1 MTLHPTVARVT
12 DRIIERSRDSR
23 RRYLELM
30 DVEGGRHADR
40 NTALPCSNL
49 AHGFAAMGEDK
60 ASIATRRGPNIGV
73 ITAYNDTI
81 SSHQPYA
88 AYPPQMKVWARE
100 VGATVQ
106 VAGSTPAMCDGV
118 TQGTDG
124 MELSLFSRD
133 VIALSTAVGLSHA
146 MYDSVAMLG
155 MCDKIVPGLLIG
167 GLRFGWLP
175 SVFIPAGTM
184 PSGIANKEKQRVRQ
198 LYAEG
203 KATRA
208 ELLESEARSYHS
220 PGTCTFYGTANS
232 NQMLMELMG
241 LHLPGASFVNPGTP
255 LRTALTEAAAAR
267 AVELETP
274 VADVVDEHA
283 VVNGVVAL
291 LATGGSTNHT
301 MHLVAVAAAA
311 GLSLTW
317 DDFADLSAVVP
328 S

>member
-1 MTLHPTVARVT
+1 MSNLHPTIARVT
-12 DRIIERSRDSR
+12 DRIVERSRDSR

-30 DVEGGRHADR
+30 DIEGERHRDR

-60 ASIATRRGPNIGV
+60 APIATRRGPNIGV

-81 SSHQPYA
+81 SAHQPYG
-88 AYPPQMKVWARE
+88 AYPPQLKIWARE
-100 VGATVQ
+100 VGATCQ
-106 VAGSTPAMCDGV
+106 VAGATPAMCDGV
-118 TQGTDG
+118 TQGMEG

-175 SVFIPAGTM
+175 AVFIPAGTM
-184 PSGIANKEKQRVRQ
+184 PTGIANKEKQRIRQ

-208 ELLESEARSYHS
+208 ELLDSEAKSYHA
-220 PGTCTFYGTANS
+220 PGVCTFYGTANS
-232 NQMLMELMG
+232 NQMMLELMG
-241 LHLPGASFVNPGTP
+241 LQFPGAAFINPGTP
-255 LRTALTEAAAAR
+255 LRQALTR
-267 AVELETP
+267 ASV
-274 VADVVDEHA
+274 HR
-283 VVNGVVAL
+283 
-291 LATGGSTNHT
+291 LAEISRSG
-301 MHLVAVAAAA
+301 
-311 GLSLTW
+311 
-317 DDFADLSAVVP
+317 DDYRPLAK
-328 S
+328 